1 MLARRDGGGYPGGRS
16 ERRLNSRA
24 ASKLRLNCGV
34 KVLRLAGA
42 HGKRVRVVGA
52 GNSPSDVACCDDGD
66 RLMALGVTG
75 VSEAYVCDWAGLDG
89 SGISDSDGSV
99 AVQIDR
105 DARAVEVEAG
115 CRLRDLHD
123 LLRSENDRAFSSL
136 GSISDQ
142 TVAGAVLTGTH
153 GTGLD
158 YGLLAESIRNL
169 RIHHQPAHFM
179 TFDCEGHSYAAIAGG
194 RARGGGVR

>member
-1 MLARRDGGGYPGGRS
+1 M
-16 ERRLNSRA
+16 
-24 ASKLRLNCGV
+24 
-34 KVLRLAGA
+34 
-42 HGKRVRVVGA
+42 
-52 GNSPSDVACCDDGD
+52 
-66 RLMALGVTG
+66 
-75 VSEAYVCDWAGLDG
+75 CDWTGIDG
-89 SGISDSDGSV
+89 SGISDSDGTI
-99 AVQIDR
+99 AVQVDR

-123 LLRSENDRAFSSL
+123 RLRSEYDLAFSSL

-158 YGLLAESIRNL
+158 YALMAESVRNL

-179 TFDCEGHSYAAIAGG
+179 TFDCVGHSYAAGADG